1 MRDAVEEKMRKIL
14 IVDDTPEDRVVC
26 KRYLL
31 KDRDWHYQFLEA
43 ENGRRALQLQAEE
56 KPDCILLDY
65 ALPDQSGLQVLAEL
79 ATGLGHDC
87 CPVVMLT
94 GANEVELAVSAL
106 KGGAQ
111 DFINKDRLTPLDLQ
125 RAVHNAIERV
135 SLRCDLLESEEM
147 FRATFDQAA
156 MGIAHIGPQGNVLR
170 VNRALCELLGY
181 DRDEVIKVTFADCT
195 DPEDLAIEEDLRE
208 KLLRGEIPSYS
219 MEARYLRKN
228 GSTLWVNLNASCV
241 YDRDGRV
248 KYVVK
253 IIENITA
260 RKDIEI
266 ERERLI
272 IREREARE
280 TAESHNRAKDDFLS
294 VVTHEL
300 RSPLHAI
307 LGYTRLTKSCA
318 NNPSQVRQYC
328 DIIQRSAQT
337 QQGLIDDLLDT
348 ARIISGKLRIDVSP
362 CDLRL
367 VLAEALSV
375 VQPAAG
381 AKDITL
387 NPRIGSEPQMVIGDP
402 ARLQQVFWN
411 LLQNAIKFTPA
422 KGSVDLTVDVV
433 DDFVHVIIADT
444 GKGIEPE
451 FLPAIFDRFSQND
464 MSRTRRYGGLGL
476 GLALVKQLIELHGGE
491 IEAESRGEGQGAVF
505 TVSLPLQI
513 ASADGHALHNGST
526 PTTIQMKEEESVGAN
541 QLLLADISVLA
552 VDDQEES
559 RQLIEDVLKSQGAT
573 ITAVGSGPEALALL
587 SDVGGQKRPD
597 VIVLDIAMPDEDGYS
612 VLRKIRSLEN
622 QQGLS
627 AIPAIALTSY
637 ISARDRLA
645 ALSAGFQMHVGK
657 PVDMEELVVAIRGLV
672 NDGAPFNGQVA
683 LQSTMGEDET

>member
-1 MRDAVEEKMRKIL
+1 MPDADASKVRKIL

-31 KDRDWHYQFLEA
+31 QDRDWHYQFLEA
-43 ENGRRALQLQAEE
+43 ESGRRALELQAEG

-65 ALPDQSGLQVLAEL
+65 ALPDQSGLEVLAEL
-79 ATGLGHDC
+79 ANKLGDGC

-94 GANEVELAVSAL
+94 GANEVELAVAAL

-111 DFINKDRLTPLDLQ
+111 DFINKDRLAPMDLQ
-125 RAVHNAIERV
+125 RAVHNAIDRV

-156 MGIAHIGPQGNVLR
+156 IGIAHIDPQGNVLR
-170 VNRALCELLGY
+170 VNRALCQLLGY
-181 DRDEVIKVTFADCT
+181 SRDELIKVTFADLT
-195 DPEDLAIEEDLRE
+195 SPEDLAIEAESKE
-208 KLLRGEIPSYS
+208 QLLRGEIPSYS
-219 MEARYLRKN
+219 MEARCVRKD
-228 GSTLWVNLNASCV
+228 GSTFWVNLTASCV
-241 YDRDGRV
+241 HDRDGTV

-253 IIENITA
+253 IVENITA

-266 ERERLI
+266 EREHLI
-272 IREREARE
+272 KREQEARK

-348 ARIISGKLRIDVSP
+348 ARIISGKLRIEVSP

-381 AKDITL
+381 AKDIKL
-387 NPRIGSEPQMVIGDP
+387 NARIGSDAQMVIGDP
-402 ARLQQVFWN
+402 SRLQQVFWN
-411 LLQNAIKFTPA
+411 LLQNAIKFTPP
-422 KGSVDLTVDVV
+422 KGSVDLTIKVV
-433 DDFVHVIIADT
+433 DDFVDVIIADT

-491 IEAESRGEGQGAVF
+491 IEADSRGEGQGAVF
-505 TVSLPLQI
+505 TVRLPLQI
-513 ASADGHALHNGST
+513 SSSEGHAINNGST
-526 PTTIQMKEEESVGAN
+526 PVTIQMTDDEPSRSA
-541 QLLLADISVLA
+541 QLLLANISVLA

-559 RQLIEDVLKSQGAT
+559 RQLIEDVLKSQGAR
-573 ITAVGSGPEALALL
+573 ITTVGSGPEALALL
-587 SDVGGQKRPD
+587 SDDGNRKRPD

-612 VLRKIRSLEN
+612 VLRKIRSFEN
-622 QQGLS
+622 HHGLS

-637 ISARDRLA
+637 ISPKDRLA

-657 PVDMEELVVAIRGLV
+657 PVDMEELVVAICGLV
-672 NDGAPFNGQVA
+672 NGAPRDA
-683 LQSTMGEDET
+683 HAREDET

>member
-1 MRDAVEEKMRKIL
+1 MRDDVDEKVRKIL

-31 KDRDWHYQFLEA
+31 QDRDWHYQFLEA
-43 ENGRRALQLQAEE
+43 GTGQRALELQAEE
-56 KPDCILLDY
+56 KPDCVLLDY
-65 ALPDQSGLQVLAEL
+65 ALPDQSGLEVLAAL
-79 ATGLGHDC
+79 ARRVGNDC

-94 GANEVELAVSAL
+94 GANEVELAVAAL

-111 DFINKDRLTPLDLQ
+111 DFINKDRLAPLDLQ

-156 MGIAHIGPQGNVLR
+156 IGIAHIDPQGHVLR

-181 DRDEVIKVTFADCT
+181 DRAELIGVTFADFT
-195 DPEDLAIEEDLRE
+195 NSDDLAIEEDSRE

-219 MEARYLRKN
+219 MEARYLRKS
-228 GSTLWVNLNASCV
+228 GSLLWVNLTASCV
-241 YDRDGRV
+241 YDRDGTV

-272 IREREARE
+272 KREREARE

-328 DIIQRSAQT
+328 DIIQRSAHT

-348 ARIISGKLRIDVSP
+348 ARIISGKLRIEVLP

-381 AKDITL
+381 AKDIKL
-387 NPRIGSEPQMVIGDP
+387 NTRIGSDPQMVIGDP

-422 KGSVDLTVDVV
+422 KGSVDLTIEVV
-433 DDFVHVIIADT
+433 NGFVHVVIADT

-491 IEAESRGEGQGAVF
+491 IEADSRGEGQGAVF
-505 TVSLPLQI
+505 TVRLPLQI
-513 ASADGHALHNGST
+513 SSSDGNAIHNGST
-526 PTTIQMKEEESVGAN
+526 PVTIQMREDKPSESTP
-541 QLLLADISVLA
+541 LLLSDISVLA

-559 RQLIEDVLKSQGAT
+559 RQLIEDVLKSQGAI

-587 SDVGGQKRPD
+587 SHSANEKRPD

-612 VLRKIRSLEN
+612 VLRKIRSFEN
-622 QQGLS
+622 QHGLS

-637 ISARDRLA
+637 ISPKDRLA

-657 PVDMEELVVAIRGLV
+657 PVDMEELVVAISGLV
-672 NDGAPFNGQVA
+672 NGAALDGHVTLEPPAP
-683 LQSTMGEDET
+683 EDET